1 MTQTH
6 DLALRPRVPQLS
18 PYAELQGSLAS
29 RVADISSFV
38 DRLTKFLNP
47 LVEEFGKEDGS
58 DVEIE
63 IAVRDAIANA
73 VIHGN
78 HENPQKRVYV
88 TCRCS
93 TEGEVL
99 ITVRDEGEGFD
110 SRAVPDPTDETNLLL
125 THGRG
130 LLLMQTLMDE
140 VGFQGN
146 GTVVRMRKLLRRRNC
161 SLAGCGGGHDRLD

>member
-1 MTQTH
+1 M
-6 DLALRPRVPQLS
+6 
-18 PYAELQGSLAS
+18 SLA
-29 RVADISSFV
+29 VAA
-38 DRLTKFLNP
+38 R
-47 LVEEFGKEDGS
+47 
-58 DVEIE
+58 
-63 IAVRDAIANA
+63 
-73 VIHGN
+73 
-78 HENPQKRVYV
+78 
-88 TCRCS
+88 
-93 TEGEVL
+93 GEVL

-161 SLAGCGGGHDRLD
+161 SLAG